1 MYRNNLHGALYE
13 KQVREL
19 MERAERTPATDAI
32 RRAFG

>member
-19 MERAERTPATDAI
+19 MAQAERTPATDAI
-32 RRAFG
+32 RRAFR